1 MKPSTLQTSRR
12 GRACELVDVEVGCVV
27 LVSMMSMFIC
37 HDHDHDDDDD
47 QDEAESQLICFCVC
61 MYSIT
66 Q

>member
-1 MKPSTLQTSRR
+1 MKPSTLQTSMR

-27 LVSMMSMFIC
+27 SVSMMSMFVC
-37 HDHDHDDDDD
+37 QHHDDDD